1 MGASPPGVDAALLP
15 PAVVGSTVKFGGC
28 SGGMDL
34 PHSAVLPCWLQQCP
48 GVTEVAVPISVQ
60 GSRLNR
66 GIQVKILPFSRHLS
80 HPLQPS
86 FAVGQS
92 WAGRSGHGLI
102 GVACAVSS

>member
-1 MGASPPGVDAALLP
+1 MGTSPPGVDAALLP

-60 GSRLNR
+60 GSRLNH

-102 GVACAVSS
+102 GAACAVSS